1 MKMNQDTLIGAFR
14 LALFGIIS
22 FGLGTVF
29 GLYLVTM
36 QQTVILSAKIKELTT
51 QTERLI
57 RFEGKI
63 LAYQRDVD
71 ERFQEFNSRF
81 NQIEFKMGISRYRST
96 DGMEE
101 E

>member
-36 QQTVILSAKIKELTT
+36 QQTTVLSAKIKELTA